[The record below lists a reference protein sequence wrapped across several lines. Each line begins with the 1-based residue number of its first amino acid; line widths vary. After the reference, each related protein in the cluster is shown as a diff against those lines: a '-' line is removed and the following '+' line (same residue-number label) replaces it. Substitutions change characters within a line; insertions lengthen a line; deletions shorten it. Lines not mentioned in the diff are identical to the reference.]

1 MNCRNDFSNRGSNK
15 ENIRKKQYESADSVQ
30 KNINSATSHGTGL
43 FVALT
48 ALTVIVPAL
57 LGEGTPASGGASGW
71 NSVRIFWS
79 DVPFAAVRATNN
91 AVRDAL
97 MELGRLGGILDAND
111 DLAAGPV
118 ALITDPNLQLINR
131 NNPTHTA
138 GVTFFGQF
146 LDHDMT
152 FDLTSRLGFPTQ
164 PVRSPNARTAFFDLD
179 SVYGDGPG
187 GNPELY
193 DPADPI
199 KFRVESGGQFEDL
212 PRDPTNN
219 AAIIGD
225 PRNDEN
231 IMIAGLHAACL
242 LFHNHAVD
250 LIRSQNPSIPD
261 NDAYVEARRLTLW
274 HYQWMILHEFL
285 PHIVPQSVID
295 DVLTN
300 GRRFYDPLHNEAFIP
315 VEFQI
320 TYRFGHSMVRPSYR
334 ANLHGDNGQPFFG
347 MIFDPDEQGTADPVD
362 LRGFARAPRRFIGWQ
377 TFFDF
382 GGAFSADVRPNKRID
397 TKVSTP
403 LFQLPLETIPSGTP
417 PVSLM
422 QRNLLRS
429 LTWCSR
435 PVSAS
440 PMKWAS
446 HLSVAPIWLSCS
458 RFVPSFVESTPLFYY
473 ILKEA
478 ELREDGLRLGPV
490 GARIVAEVFIGLLQ
504 LDPDSYFS
512 VQPSWVPTLPTH
524 DGTPESFRMIDFL
537 TFAAWTPRAVVS
549 SRRQLIL
556 SLN

>member
-1 MNCRNDFSNRGSNK
+1 MNRLT
-15 ENIRKKQYESADSVQ
+15 ELKQKTPNLRLIIA
-30 KNINSATSHGTGL
+30 
-43 FVALT
+43 
-48 ALTVIVPAL
+48 PAL
-57 LGEGTPASGGASGW
+57 VAVAALIPVPPLLGDGHQHREEPPDGTVSGYFG
-71 NSVRIFWS
+71 RMFHHL
-79 DVPFAAVRATNN
+79 PRFAPPTNR
-91 AVRDAL
+91 VRDAL

-118 ALITDPNLQLINR
+118 ALITNPNLQLINR

-164 PVRSPNARTAFFDLD
+164 PRRSPNARTAFFDLD
-179 SVYGDGPG
+179 SVYGDGPD

-219 AAIIGD
+219 AAIISD

-231 IMIAGLHAACL
+231 MMIAGLHAACL

-250 LIRSQNPSIPD
+250 LIRSQDPSIPD
-261 NDAYVEARRLTLW
+261 SDAYVEARRLTLW

-285 PHIVPQSVID
+285 PHIVPQPVID

-300 GRRFYDPLHNEAFIP
+300 GRHFYDPRHNEAFIP

-320 TYRFGHSMVRPSYR
+320 AYRFGHSMVRPSYR

-347 MIFDPDEQGTADPVD
+347 MIFDPEEQGSPDPVD

-382 GGAFSADVRPNKRID
+382 GGPFSADVRPNKRID

-422 QRNLLRS
+422 QRNLLRC
-429 LTWCSR
+429 LTWSLPSGQR
-435 PVSAS
+435 IAREMGIS
-440 PMKWAS
+440 P
-446 HLSVAPIWLSCS
+446 LSNAELAELQPI
-458 RFVPSFVESTPLFYY
+458 RASFVEKTPLFYY

-504 LDPDSYFS
+504 LDPDSFFS

-537 TFAAWTPRAVVS
+537 TFAGVDPT
-549 SRRQLIL
+549 SRGQ
-556 SLN
+556 